1 MGLIGEEDPQILAWA
16 ATAGRAVL
24 THDEATMP
32 RYAYE
37 RVGRGEAVPGLIV
50 VPQVLSV
57 GRAIEDLV
65 LLAELG
71 TDEDLVDQVMYLPL

>member
-1 MGLIGEEDPQILAWA
+1 
-16 ATAGRAVL
+16 
-24 THDEATMP
+24 MP

-65 LLAELG
+65 LLVELS
-71 TDEDLVDQVMYLPL
+71 TDEDLVDQVMFLPL